1 MRGFQVAPPEIEAVL
16 LAHPHIVDAAVIG
29 VQKSLND
36 SELPRAYIVR
46 RPSPEG
52 AALTEDAVKGYVA
65 ERLAKYKRLE
75 GGVVFLDAIPKNPSG
90 KILKRVLREMVK
102 RENSKL

>member
-1 MRGFQVAPPEIEAVL
+1 ML

-29 VQKSLND
+29 VQKSVDD
-36 SELPRAYIVR
+36 SEYPRAYIVR

-52 AALTEDAVKGYVA
+52 AALTEDVVKNYVA

-75 GGVVFLDAIPKNPSG
+75 GGVVFMDAIPKNPSG
-90 KILKRVLREMVK
+90 KILKRILRELAK
-102 RENSKL
+102 KELSSGNAKL